1 MKRNI
6 VLSLLMLTSFINLVG
21 CMTSDQKPNGF
32 TKLKE
37 RNIQSLGKER
47 KEKSKNIY
55 IQYFIV
61 AKLKSVNEQ
70 PQEYLEFKSK
80 RFSDRNACMNWM
92 NENNYLITNSL
103 QKHITERKKGYFID
117 NIRCLETSMFFQRNE
132 IKGFSV

>member
-1 MKRNI
+1 MKRKI
-6 VLSLLMLTSFINLVG
+6 ILRLLISIGLINLIG
-21 CMTSDQKPNGF
+21 CVTTEHKPYGF